1 MKFKIHDK
9 TKLLAALENMTGA
22 DFADAEIQARFEG
35 DKSIDIMLSRTF
47 YAVLAAK
54 AYKVPYPDIKNL
66 PIKEYGEITGTVGSF
81 LLTPE
86 QDTEEA

>member
-1 MKFKIHDK
+1 MKFKIHNK
-9 TKLLAALENMTGA
+9 AKLLTALENMTGA
-22 DFADAEIQARFEG
+22 DFANAEVQARLEG

-47 YAVLAAK
+47 YAALAAK
-54 AYKVPYPDIKNL
+54 AYNVPLPDIQEL

-86 QDTEEA
+86 QEAEEA